1 MILILVK
8 KMITKKSTAR
18 NHNWVSIKGHE
29 TSIIIRNTNKSIT
42 RNGTKFPLRFSWPCN
57 MHKLQGL
64 SLQEAVVSFDLDRQK
79 IFKPDQVYVALSLV
93 TNIQGLFLIG
103 SFK

>member
-1 MILILVK
+1 
-8 KMITKKSTAR
+8 
-18 NHNWVSIKGHE
+18 
-29 TSIIIRNTNKSIT
+29 
-42 RNGTKFPLRFSWPCN
+42 